1 MPIMCSSMG
10 CLLRSPLIP
19 QLLAGKRR
27 RTIPLVVRARY
38 RVSDRPGLMAGRAR
52 SSSIYHTRAVV
63 GFALPA
69 LVLLIQDDVLAGN
82 PQHEPVPQH
91 DQSFFVVSLL
101 DHCDSAIEHCHAVA
115 LFQGALPLAADVVLL
130 ACLDQVLQSR
140 RVEA

>member
-69 LVLLIQDDVLAGN
+69 HVLLIQNDVLPDN
-82 PQHEPVPQH
+82 PQHEPVPQYDH
-91 DQSFFVVSLL
+91 NLFIASLL
-101 DHCDSAIEHCHAVA
+101 DHSDFATEHCHAVT
-115 LFQGALPLAADVVLL
+115 LFQGALPLAADVILL
-130 ACLDQVLQSR
+130 ARLD
-140 RVEA
+140 